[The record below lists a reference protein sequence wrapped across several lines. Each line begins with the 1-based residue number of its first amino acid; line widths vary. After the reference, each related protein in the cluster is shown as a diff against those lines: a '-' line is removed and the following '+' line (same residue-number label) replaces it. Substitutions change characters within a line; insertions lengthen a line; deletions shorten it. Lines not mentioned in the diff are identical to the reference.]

1 MREAKKRVPNS
12 KSNSSKGNVSP
23 SKEPAKKAQQE
34 ANAPAGSRSSKKSQ
48 RAQRSG
54 DGEAESKNA
63 ATKAQNAHSKGK
75 RNAGANV
82 APGKKAKNSK
92 NYSKGVDGAKA
103 VASSMT
109 NVANMMDD
117 SNVNAPS
124 HVQVSISKA
133 DAAGKSDEKNASE
146 NGGAKDVDGDSAQER
161 GTSKS
166 SDAETTV
173 GTISGDLESCV
184 RTFYSRLNDW
194 LVGNVEKN
202 MDEFSKVDKLLDENF
217 EDHDLG
223 ILDR

>member
-1 MREAKKRVPNS
+1 
-12 KSNSSKGNVSP
+12 
-23 SKEPAKKAQQE
+23 
-34 ANAPAGSRSSKKSQ
+34 
-48 RAQRSG
+48 
-54 DGEAESKNA
+54 
-63 ATKAQNAHSKGK
+63 
-75 RNAGANV
+75 
-82 APGKKAKNSK
+82 
-92 NYSKGVDGAKA
+92 
-103 VASSMT
+103 MT

-124 HVQVSISKA
+124 HVQVIISKA

-194 LVGNVEKN
+194 IVGKVEKN
-202 MDEFSKVDKLLDENF
+202 MDELSKVDNLLDENF
-217 EDHDLG
+217 EKITTLG
-223 ILDR
+223 YWIDKSGFGRRFYDWGSVQTKSCICT